1 MHGTSFML
9 NSDNKDKIAQS
20 SFTHTSL
27 KGHKIM
33 IGSCVKLY
41 QASSGIYPE
50 FKTGFHSLLNNQAV
64 FPLTSFFVFPSA
76 RSFTV

>member
-50 FKTGFHSLLNNQAV
+50 FKTGFHSGIRFCFLSHIIKSNSDAQN
-64 FPLTSFFVFPSA
+64 
-76 RSFTV
+76 